1 MELPLTLANGTKR
14 WTVGVDGASMWVEWG
29 KVGGKMQRSERRYGE
44 GKQGRTAEQQ
54 AEFEAVAAARKKM
67 RLGYEH
73 ESEAERQSE
82 AERKSE
88 AQSKSEA
95 APLPMLAT
103 DWGKLKRPERLLA
116 ECLLQP
122 KLDGIRCVVSTA
134 TGAMFSRTGKP
145 LVSMPH
151 IEEAVRLAS
160 QVAAPPAP
168 WLDGEVYR
176 HGASFQGIVGAAR
189 RTVNVEP
196 GDSAT
201 LQLHLF
207 DTVDE
212 APAAERSRRLHGWLA
227 AASGLVG
234 PGRLEALQAV
244 HTEALGAPPSL
255 EALRATVDAAVAR
268 FIGQGY
274 EGAILRVAAAP
285 YCRSKRSLDLVKA
298 KRFRQ
303 EEFEV
308 VEIEERDRQPGTA
321 GAVRCRTAGGLEFS
335 ATPECTEADK
345 VDMWRR
351 RDEYLGAQWLATVRY
366 QELTDA
372 GVPRFPV
379 CAGMR
384 HVDDS

>member
-1 MELPLTLANGTKR
+1 MELPLALANDTKR

-29 KVGGKMQRSERRYGE
+29 RVGGKMQRSERRYGE

-67 RLGYEH
+67 RLGYGPAG
-73 ESEAERQSE
+73 SCAPGP
-82 AERKSE
+82 AP
-88 AQSKSEA
+88 
-95 APLPMLAT
+95 PLPMLAT

-122 KLDGIRCVVSTA
+122 KLDGIRCVVCTA

-151 IEEAVRLAS
+151 VEAAVRLAS
-160 QVAAPPAP
+160 QVAAPPAA

-196 GDSAT
+196 GDTAA

-207 DTVDE
+207 DAVDD
-212 APAAERSRRLHGWLA
+212 APARERSRRLHEWLA
-227 AASGLVG
+227 AASVLVS
-234 PGRLEALQAV
+234 PGRLAALQAV
-244 HTEALGAPPSL
+244 HTEALEAPPSL
-255 EALRATVDAAVAR
+255 GALRDSVDAAVAR
-268 FIGQGY
+268 FIDQGY

-285 YCRSKRSLDLVKA
+285 YCRAKRSLDLVKA
-298 KRFRQ
+298 KRFLQ
-303 EEFEV
+303 AEFAV
-308 VEIEERDRQPGTA
+308 LGIEERDRQPGTA
-321 GAVRCRTAGGLEFS
+321 GTVRCRTAAGLEFS
-335 ATPECTEADK
+335 ATPECTEAEK
-345 VDMWRR
+345 GDMWRR
-351 RDEYLGAQWLATVRY
+351 REEYLGAQWVATVRY

>member
-1 MELPLTLANGTKR
+1 MELPLALANDTKR

-29 KVGGKMQRSERRYGE
+29 KAGGKMQRSERRYGE

-67 RLGYEH
+67 RLGYEP
-73 ESEAERQSE
+73 AGPG
-82 AERKSE
+82 AP
-88 AQSKSEA
+88 APGA
-95 APLPMLAT
+95 PGAPLPMLAT
-103 DWGKLKRPERLLA
+103 DWGKLKRPERLLT

-151 IEEAVRLAS
+151 VEAAVRLAS
-160 QVAAPPAP
+160 EVATPPAA

-196 GDSAT
+196 GDTAA

-207 DTVDE
+207 DTVDD
-212 APAAERSRRLHGWLA
+212 APAVERSRRLHEWLA
-227 AASGLVG
+227 AASGLVS
-234 PGRLEALQAV
+234 PGHLDALQAV
-244 HTEALGAPPSL
+244 HTEALATPPSL
-255 EALRATVDAAVAR
+255 GALRDSVDAAVAR
-268 FIGQGY
+268 FIDQGY
-274 EGAILRVAAAP
+274 EGAIVRVAAAP
-285 YCRSKRSLDLVKA
+285 YCRAKRSLDLVKA
-298 KRFRQ
+298 KRFLQ
-303 EEFEV
+303 TEFPV
-308 VEIEERDRQPGTA
+308 IAIEERDRQPGTA
-321 GAVRCRTAGGLEFS
+321 GAVRCRTVGGLEFS

-345 VDMWRR
+345 QDMWRR
-351 RDEYLGAQWLATVRY
+351 REEYLGDQWVATVRY

>member
-1 MELPLTLANGTKR
+1 MELPLALANDTKR

-29 KVGGKMQRSERRYGE
+29 KAGGKMQRSERRYGE

-67 RLGYEH
+67 RLGYEPAGPGAP
-73 ESEAERQSE
+73 EPGA
-82 AERKSE
+82 AG
-88 AQSKSEA
+88 

-160 QVAAPPAP
+160 QAAAPPAA

-196 GDSAT
+196 GGSAA

-227 AASGLVG
+227 AASGLVS
-234 PGRLEALQAV
+234 PGRLEPLQAV
-244 HTEALGAPPSL
+244 HTEALRAPPSL
-255 EALRATVDAAVAR
+255 EALRGTVDAAVAR

-285 YCRSKRSLDLVKA
+285 YCRAKRSLDLVKA
-298 KRFRQ
+298 KRFLQ

-321 GAVRCRTAGGLEFS
+321 GAVRCRTVGGLEFS

-384 HVDDS
+384 HQDDS